1 MLPTQVRLCD
11 LAKLF
16 MEILTP
22 WEIHTQFLV
31 DCLEMENI
39 LRHDKGIKL
48 QNRLNLNIF
57 SSLTHNSIPVTLIAN
72 DLLNNGDITMNS
84 GKSVNS

>member
-22 WEIHTQFLV
+22 WETHTQFLQ

-48 QNRLNLNIF
+48 ENRLNLDII
-57 SSLTHNSIPVTLIAN
+57 SSLTHNSIPVTLIV
-72 DLLNNGDITMNS
+72 DD
-84 GKSVNS
+84 